1 MSVQGLQRKMN
12 HARKIGM
19 LGVRERGMTALNTS
33 QGLVDITCEQRCEGS
48 QESEV
53 FKILK
58 KESREQ

>member
-48 QESEV
+48 QE
-53 FKILK
+53 
-58 KESREQ
+58 